1 MKQQTT
7 ILQVLPE
14 IGVGGAEQAA
24 IDVAYALVKRNARA
38 IVVANGG
45 HRLPEFLRTG
55 AEHIQMDVDTKN
67 PLKIWQ
73 NALKLRDIIKRNKV
87 DIVHAR
93 SRAPAW
99 SAWYATKNSRTAF
112 MTTCHAPYKI
122 TNDMK
127 RKYNAIITKG
137 QRVIAISEFVA
148 SYLRDNYEFL
158 QNNIRVVHRGI
169 ALEKYHPASVTP
181 ERLAK
186 LQREWRVPDGQ
197 RIILCPGRLTKWK
210 GQAVMLEAFA
220 KLKADDIWLVMVGS
234 DQGRSE
240 YRQSLEDQIKT
251 FNLQERVRI
260 IDHCDDMPAAYVLAT
275 VVCVPSIEPEGFG
288 RVAVEAQAM
297 GRIVVSTDH
306 GAASETVIN
315 NKTGFLVPASD
326 AETMAR
332 KIEHVLTLPPEK
344 LDMIAFEGMNNAV
357 AHFGREQML
366 EKTIA
371 VYNELLAAE
380 KQIPLEEQPRSKVKA
395 A

>member
-1 MKQQTT
+1 MSKQTT
-7 ILQVLPE
+7 ILQIVPE
-14 IGVGGAEQAA
+14 IGVGGAEQAV
-24 IDVAYALVKRNARA
+24 IDVAYALVKRNVRA

-67 PLKIWQ
+67 PFKVWQ
-73 NALKLRDIIKRNKV
+73 NSLRLRDIIKKHKV

-99 SAWYATKNSRTAF
+99 SAWQAVKNTRTAF

-122 TNDMK
+122 SNEMK
-127 RKYNAIITKG
+127 RKYNAIMTKG
-137 QRVIAISEFVA
+137 ERVIAISEFVA
-148 SYLRDNYEFL
+148 NYLRENYEFL
-158 QNNIRVVHRGI
+158 QQNIRVVPRGI
-169 ALEKYHPASVTP
+169 ALEKYHPAAVTP

-210 GQAVMLEAFA
+210 GQAVMLEAFS
-220 KLKADDIWLVMVGS
+220 KLKEKDIWLVMVGS

-240 YRQSLEDQIKT
+240 YRQALESQINM
-251 FNLQERVRI
+251 FELQERVRI

-275 VVCVPSIEPEGFG
+275 AVCVPSIEPEGFG

-297 GRIVVSTDH
+297 GRICIATGH
-306 GAASETVIN
+306 GAAVETVID
-315 NKTGFLVPASD
+315 NKTGFLVPPNDGEAL
-326 AETMAR
+326 AK
-332 KIEHVLTLPPEK
+332 KIEHVLALSPEK
-344 LDMIAFEGMNNAV
+344 LDAIVYEGMNNAV
-357 AHFGREQML
+357 QKFGREQML
-366 EKTIA
+366 EKTIN
-371 VYNELLAAE
+371 VYNELLPAE
-380 KQIPLEEQPRSKVKA
+380 KHIPIEEQARKTKA